1 MKKREIY
8 DYSKTPQAKYDKAN
22 TTFIGL
28 RLEVGADSDIIDAL
42 NEKPKQTEVKKLVR
56 LGLGRIKHDIDS
68 KK

>member
-1 MKKREIY
+1 MKTTEVY
-8 DYSKTPQAKYDKAN
+8 DYSKSPQARYDKEN

-28 RLEVGADSDIIDAL
+28 RLEVGVDSDIICAL

-56 LGLGRIKHDIDS
+56 LGLKCINNDILS

>member
-1 MKKREIY
+1 MMKGEVY
-8 DYSKTPQAKYDKAN
+8 DYSKTPQAKYDREN

-28 RLEVGADSDIIDAL
+28 RLLVDADSDIIEAL

-56 LGLGRIKHDIDS
+56 LGIGRIKRGIEA

>member
-1 MKKREIY
+1 MKTRETY
-8 DYSKTPQAKYDKAN
+8 DYSRTPQARYDKEN

-28 RLEVGADSDIIDAL
+28 RLEIVADSDIIGAL

-56 LGLGRIKHDIDS
+56 LGIGRIKHDTVN